1 MELDETIRGSV
12 TFTNHSKV
20 VIKGKY
26 IILIKL
32 KDESHQFIGDVYYI
46 PIVKSNILSLG
57 QLLEK
62 GYKIKMK
69 YHTLTLPDT
78 KGAMIANVTMIKKI
92 YIIFLLNIEM
102 DVPKCMCEE

>member
-1 MELDETIRGSV
+1 
-12 TFTNHSKV
+12 
-20 VIKGKY
+20 
-26 IILIKL
+26 
-32 KDESHQFIGDVYYI
+32 
-46 PIVKSNILSLG
+46 
-57 QLLEK
+57 
-62 GYKIKMK
+62 MK